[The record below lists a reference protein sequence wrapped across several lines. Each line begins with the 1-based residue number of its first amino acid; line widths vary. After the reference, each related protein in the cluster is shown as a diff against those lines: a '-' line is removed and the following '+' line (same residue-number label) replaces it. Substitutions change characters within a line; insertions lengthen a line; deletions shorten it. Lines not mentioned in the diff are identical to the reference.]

1 MRCSPTCS
9 RSSAASTRGNSS
21 GRAATATSISIISS
35 RQGCSSRALRSR
47 RRDST
52 SGAGPPPCSTT
63 PSRISS
69 SWATS
74 ITPPLPRRWQ
84 SDMTRQPLFEVRGSR
99 VHGLGA
105 FALRRIRKG
114 TRIIEY
120 LGERV
125 SHQEADR
132 RYESKDANDA
142 HTFLFIVDS
151 KTVIDAGV
159 DGNDARFL
167 NHSCNPNCE
176 SVIENRRVFIEAI
189 RTIEPGEEMTYDYQ
203 IQREEDDPPGIDEV
217 FACHCGFPQCRG
229 TMLWPPDPP
238 KPKRAKPKPKR
249 PAAAKRARQAREGGR
264 RPGKSGR

>member
-1 MRCSPTCS
+1 M
-9 RSSAASTRGNSS
+9 A
-21 GRAATATSISIISS
+21 
-35 RQGCSSRALRSR
+35 
-47 RRDST
+47 
-52 SGAGPPPCSTT
+52 
-63 PSRISS
+63 
-69 SWATS
+69 
-74 ITPPLPRRWQ
+74 
-84 SDMTRQPLFEVRGSR
+84 RQPLFQVRRSS

-125 SHQEADR
+125 SHSEADR
-132 RYESKDANDA
+132 RYESKEANDA

-151 KTVIDAGV
+151 RTVIDAGV

-176 SVIENRRVFIEAI
+176 SVIESRRVFIEAI

-217 FACHCGFPQCRG
+217 FACRCGFPECRG

-238 KPKRAKPKPKR
+238 KR
-249 PAAAKRARQAREGGR
+249 PQGKAKRRSPPTRATRQARDTKR
-264 RPGKSGR
+264 RGKDSGRHGRSTAQRGRNTRRARGTDAKASRRR